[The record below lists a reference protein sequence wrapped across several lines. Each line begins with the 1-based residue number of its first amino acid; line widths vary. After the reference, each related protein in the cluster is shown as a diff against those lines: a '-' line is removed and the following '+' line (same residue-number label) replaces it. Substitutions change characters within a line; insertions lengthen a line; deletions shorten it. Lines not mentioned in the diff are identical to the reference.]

1 MDTVTDRLIS
11 CSTYS
16 ADLST
21 EQTQALEMRGGLS
34 FREHLNSVSPY
45 IPAVF
50 LNCLMVYVPCLVT
63 HRLRC
68 DYFSWKL
75 FNSTCAKSLD
85 TWFSCVAHIS

>member
-1 MDTVTDRLIS
+1 MPSGVWSFSVVSVGVFRSVMDTVTDRLIS

-45 IPAVF
+45 IPA
-50 LNCLMVYVPCLVT
+50 M
-63 HRLRC
+63 
-68 DYFSWKL
+68 FS
-75 FNSTCAKSLD
+75 SIA
-85 TWFSCVAHIS
+85 